1 MLMISSNQCF
11 IAVYIFI
18 LLSFPTLYLFSHFPG
33 LIACQAEKELQ
44 PWIAKD
50 DDLGQKMWRI
60 NQRIVK
66 LIVELMR
73 NHDSSESLV
82 ILASASDLLL
92 RATDGMLVDGEACT
106 LPQLEVECYNSRF
119 SLTFQVLFIYQVR
132 LVLPHIQ
139 PENCHTS
146 FFLISKLPHLS
157 LTHLHISVSNF
168 LL

>member
-1 MLMISSNQCF
+1 L
-11 IAVYIFI
+11 YIFYFI
-18 LLSFPTLYLFSHFPG
+18 IISNIHSFRHFRG
-33 LIACQAEKELQ
+33 FVSRQAEKELQ

-106 LPQLEVECYNSRF
+106 LPQLEVECYNT
-119 SLTFQVLFIYQVR
+119 SLIL
-132 LVLPHIQ
+132 
-139 PENCHTS
+139 
-146 FFLISKLPHLS
+146 
-157 LTHLHISVSNF
+157 SNF
-168 LL
+168 SSSIH